1 MFINNFFK
9 RVILL
14 ASEFFDV
21 AVMRRPDHKFRDQWR
36 KADSALQPPS
46 SSYFGHIFWLL
57 VLLLSS
63 FSLQK
68 WPITF
73 KIYRYIYLLNI
84 SLCVYYH
91 DFRSVIVFLLQLYK
105 LYLYL
110 CIFHVYLHLH
120 LFFIL
125 GQIAVH
131 CTCLSGSHRSWVNWR
146 GNLFYPKHNLVMK
159 SINKQYL
166 MQRREE
172 RRNMNLCLNLDI
184 RSQTL

>member
-1 MFINNFFK
+1 MIQ
-9 RVILL
+9 RMISL
-14 ASEFFDV
+14 ALEFFEF

-120 LFFIL
+120 LFLSLDRLWSIAPVFQDLIARESTGEEIFFI
-125 GQIAVH
+125 QSTTWWWKVS
-131 CTCLSGSHRSWVNWR
+131 TSN
-146 GNLFYPKHNLVMK
+146 
-159 SINKQYL
+159 
-166 MQRREE
+166 
-172 RRNMNLCLNLDI
+172 
-184 RSQTL
+184 T